1 MSEHME
7 CRFGEMLLILDKAN
21 LLVEDH
27 TGGRTAHY
35 TVSLRTQFPMLAF
48 ECQGR
53 RFWRL
58 LRWGSFWTT
67 VISWFL
73 AIKVLQGNASIFLVM
88 LGIFGV
94 IGFIASFAD
103 IPGIDSRE
111 QRKKTASWFLI
122 DYESGNS
129 FGIPQKRGLTAVQA
143 AFLRELEAALKHYSL
158 FETMSKG
165 ITCGWVPDAFEV
177 LDRLKTE
184 GILSEEEFQTCKQR
198 RIERITNSDSGR

>member
-88 LGIFGV
+88 LRRVLTI
-94 IGFIASFAD
+94 S
-103 IPGIDSRE
+103 
-111 QRKKTASWFLI
+111 
-122 DYESGNS
+122 
-129 FGIPQKRGLTAVQA
+129 QKGGAKL
-143 AFLRELEAALKHYSL
+143 
-158 FETMSKG
+158 
-165 ITCGWVPDAFEV
+165 CP
-177 LDRLKTE
+177 
-184 GILSEEEFQTCKQR
+184 
-198 RIERITNSDSGR
+198 